1 LFLSVILRFVIVMFN
16 IVIVSVMLT
25 DTVIEMVMFVGSVV
39 VMLGLLLLLM

>member
-1 LFLSVILRFVIVMFN
+1 MILRFVIVMFN